1 MKSDM
6 KLQLASCPFCGNEE
20 SVRVMESEE
29 MADLYCD
36 GLIDD
41 IRDEIPRFP
50 EKFEGYLVI
59 CDASTGGCGASSG
72 WGRVPIDATAKWNRR
87 A

>member
-1 MKSDM
+1 MKSNM
-6 KLQLASCPFCGNEE
+6 KLQMAPCPFCGNEE
-20 SVRVMESEE
+20 AVKIMSNEE

-41 IRDEIPRFP
+41 IRDEIPNFP
-50 EKFEGYLVI
+50 PKFEGYYVI
-59 CDASTGGCGASSG
+59 CGASTGGCGANSG
-72 WGRVPIDATAKWNRR
+72 WGETPADAASKWNRR